1 MEKGRAGLVAWH
13 DGFPCQYHLYSNCV
27 HATSRVLSYQGTV
40 VFYLL
45 RLEPFTSYAT
55 ALQGGR
61 LDHADR
67 LFHSVPETWNNCL
80 TNPSDLKELTPEF
93 YYLPEFLRCV
103 SEGSACLVLHYSDVM
118 VCVEDAGS

>member
-1 MEKGRAGLVAWH
+1 M
-13 DGFPCQYHLYSNCV
+13 
-27 HATSRVLSYQGTV
+27 
-40 VFYLL
+40 FYLL

-103 SEGSACLVLHYSDVM
+103 SEGSACPFFPFRDVM
-118 VCVEDAGS
+118 MCAQAAGS

>member
-1 MEKGRAGLVAWH
+1 MMVSPVSIISIPIVSMQLLGYFRTRVRLCSTCYGWSPSH
-13 DGFPCQYHLYSNCV
+13 PTPQPC
-27 HATSRVLSYQGTV
+27 
-40 VFYLL
+40 
-45 RLEPFTSYAT
+45 
-55 ALQGGR
+55 GR

>member
-1 MEKGRAGLVAWH
+1 MMVS
-13 DGFPCQYHLYSNCV
+13 PCQHHVHSNCV
-27 HATSRVLSYQGTV
+27 HATSRVLPYQGTV

-103 SEGSACLVLHYSDVM
+103 LVGSAFPFVHCSDAM
-118 VCVEDAGS
+118 ICAQYAGS